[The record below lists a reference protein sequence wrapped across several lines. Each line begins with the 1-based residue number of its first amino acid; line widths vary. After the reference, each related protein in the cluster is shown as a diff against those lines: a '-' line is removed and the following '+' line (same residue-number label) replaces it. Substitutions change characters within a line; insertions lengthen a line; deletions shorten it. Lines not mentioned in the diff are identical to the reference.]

1 MSEFM
6 WGFLTAAVLFSVVY
20 YLDTR
25 AWRRSHKRLSDKQDA
40 INRRLDAL
48 DDPLGH

>member
-1 MSEFM
+1 MSEFV
-6 WGFLTAAVLFSVVY
+6 WGFLTASAMFAAVCC
-20 YLDTR
+20 LDTR

-40 INRRLDAL
+40 IKRRLDAL